1 MGMQS
6 LRGAGGGG
14 AYVSPHG
21 SNDLNLLG
29 EYEHTPLAQDTLTA
43 SERRLERVLAGVAA
57 VVWIGI
63 GALAAV
69 WLV

>member
-6 LRGAGGGG
+6 FRGAGGGG
-14 AYVSPHG
+14 EYVSPHG
-21 SNDLNLLG
+21 SDDLQLVA
-29 EYEHTPLAQDTLTA
+29 EYEHTTLVQDTLTE
-43 SERRLERVLAGVAA
+43 SERRLERVLVGVAA